1 LQPTC
6 AIQIRTIPVVFY
18 NFCFTFELNC
28 ADALPRRKVFSLKTV
43 ERKGETTMIEILKKT
58 YLAGAGLAAKTWDEV
73 ESLSKEVVQKAK
85 MSEKEGA
92 KFIKD
97 MKKRYDDTQKKTG
110 TYVEKVVKAT
120 LKKMD
125 IATAADIK
133 ALKKDIRQLKKAAGI
148 TGAKKRTAGK
158 TAKKRTTTAAKKRTL
173 TAAKKRTSTAAKK
186 TVKRTRT
193 TAAKKRAGSTSA
205 KKRTGRAAVKKR

>member
-1 LQPTC
+1 
-6 AIQIRTIPVVFY
+6 
-18 NFCFTFELNC
+18 
-28 ADALPRRKVFSLKTV
+28 
-43 ERKGETTMIEILKKT
+43 MIEILKKT